1 MKILIIEDEPLVAKD
16 LISLVGKLEPSA
28 EVLGPLPSLSASRN
42 WFATNATPDLILS
55 DIQLSDGISFD
66 IFENLHL
73 QCPIIFTT
81 AYDAY
86 AIRAFKLNSIDYLL
100 KPIDDKELQS
110 ALMKYKNL
118 VKGPHI
124 DDQLKTLLG
133 QWGKEQRKYKER
145 FLSVQRNSLV
155 PVGIDEIVMFH
166 KEELIFILTTQN
178 EKLIS
183 EHPTLDELETLVDP
197 EKFFR
202 VNRQYLIHIQAV
214 ARIKTTHKGLALQ
227 TKPPHSLELEISREK
242 ATAFKKW
249 VEDGR

>member
-1 MKILIIEDEPLVAKD
+1 MKILIIEDEPLVARD
-16 LISLVGKLEPSA
+16 LEALVRKLLPMTEIFQVSSIRSA
-28 EVLGPLPSLSASRN
+28 TM
-42 WFATNATPDLILS
+42 WFAHNDTPDLIFS
-55 DIQLSDGISFD
+55 DIQLSDGVSFE
-66 IFENLHL
+66 IFENLQV

-81 AYDAY
+81 AYDSY

-100 KPIDDKELQS
+100 KPIDSKELQS
-110 ALMKYKNL
+110 ALAKYKD
-118 VKGPHI
+118 VTKGPHL
-124 DDQLKTLLG
+124 DDQLKALLG

-155 PVGIDEIVMFH
+155 PVGIDEIMMFH
-166 KEELIFILTTQN
+166 KEELIFIHTHQN

-183 EHPTLDELETLVDP
+183 EHPTLDELESLVDP
-197 EKFFR
+197 QKFFR

-214 ARIKTTHKGLALQ
+214 ARIKTTHKGLAVQ

>member
-1 MKILIIEDEPLVAKD
+1 MKILLIEDEPLVAKD
-16 LISLVGKLEPSA
+16 LKNLLTKLEPSA
-28 EVLGPLPSLSASRN
+28 EVFEPLPSVSASRI
-42 WFATNATPDLILS
+42 WFASNPTPDLILS

-86 AIRAFKLNSIDYLL
+86 ALRAFKLNSIDYLL

-118 VKGPHI
+118 VKGSHI
-124 DDQLKTLLG
+124 DDQLKTLFG

-155 PVGIDEIVMFH
+155 PVGIAEIMMFH
-166 KEELIFILTTQN
+166 KEELIFIHTNQN

-214 ARIKTTHKGLALQ
+214 ARIKTTHKGLAVQ

-249 VEDGR
+249 IDGR